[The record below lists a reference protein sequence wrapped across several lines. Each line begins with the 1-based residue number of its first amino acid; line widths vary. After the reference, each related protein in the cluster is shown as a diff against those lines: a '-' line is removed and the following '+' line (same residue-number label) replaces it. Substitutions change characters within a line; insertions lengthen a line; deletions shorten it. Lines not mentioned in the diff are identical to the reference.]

1 MPIDFNL
8 LKTLAGHSY
17 DVNAVAFS
25 RDGRLLASGGGDGT
39 VRIWNVAE
47 TAPVGSAEHGE
58 WINSV
63 CFAPS
68 GQHVASGSR
77 DGSAKLFTVET
88 GQVLGTIQAHPGKN
102 VSTVVFSPDGRRLVT
117 AGGDGHVRIFDLKEK
132 KIERDIAAHTGWVWG
147 ACFSSLGDRLL
158 TCGSDGSARIW
169 SAETGLQLVSFD
181 GHGGD
186 VLSAAFSP
194 DDVFVVTACKD
205 GGVSFWEV
213 DSGRTLF
220 RIVAHEGAAN
230 SVNYAPDGLHIV
242 TAGADHMINVWS
254 IETMQKVREL
264 SGHQDYV
271 AAAVFSRD
279 GLRMASCGGDG
290 TVKIWEVTDKAAYS
304 TASSFDP
311 ELEIEH
317 EDIHR
322 AEVVSSVYAAGKVIA
337 ESTLKS
343 GLRVAL
349 LASARDKYSIAIGDG
364 QRTAVTVAGDQLNV
378 ISGTGT
384 VLLKYDIAQN
394 EIVYDRTEGA
404 SAPWGDERETDASR
418 AVDPNLENYGG
429 SSIAGAGMQFDLE
442 RTAGGGYQSFERHG
456 RSLARER
463 MMSGH
468 TLRVVQ
474 FDADTIYVLFDQ
486 NDEPTVILRG
496 ENLDVRDVFG
506 KPSFRM
512 NLRSFE
518 PVVSRRNPAGFGGE
532 AHVMGDGS
540 IVETGFAG
548 SPELAPL
555 QVERDPLLVHGLTE
569 IVSEETGGRI
579 HKLIEK
585 AVWQNASDIH
595 IPSGSPVQMRRHGKL
610 QPLGGRNYSSGE
622 IESMILEIL
631 TPAQRERFVA
641 TNDLDFSYEIKG
653 VGRFRANVCRQHR
666 GVDAT
671 FRIVPDAI
679 PTFEQLGLPPA
690 ILPLTRQHN
699 GLVLITGP
707 AGQGKSTTIACLVDL
722 INSEKPHHIITV
734 EDPIEFVH
742 PIKVAVVNQ
751 REVGR
756 HTMSFANALRASL
769 REDPDVIVVG
779 EMRDLETISLAITAS
794 ETGHL
799 VFGSLMTS
807 SAAQTI
813 DRVLD
818 SFPAGQQAQI
828 RTMLSESLRGVV
840 SQQLVPTTDGEGRV
854 LACEVLLGT
863 PAVANMIRER
873 KTFQLPSVM
882 QTSRNIGMQRMDDS
896 LFDLFSAGKIGP
908 ENALRY
914 SQDPKGMELRLR
926 PKAGGAPAPDIPLPG
941 GRRV

>member
-25 RDGRLLASGGGDGT
+25 RDGSLLASGGGDGT
-39 VRIWNVAE
+39 VRLWNVADPGPAG
-47 TAPVGSAEHGE
+47 TAEHGE

-68 GQHVASGSR
+68 GQHIASGSR
-77 DGSAKLFTVET
+77 DGSAKLYTVDT

-102 VSTVVFSPDGRRLVT
+102 VSTVVFSPDGRRLAT

-132 KIERDIAAHTGWVWG
+132 KIERDLSAHTGWVWS
-147 ACFSSLGDRLL
+147 ASFSSLGDRLL
-158 TCGSDGSARIW
+158 TSGSDGAARVW
-169 SAETGLQLVSFD
+169 SAETGQMLVAFD
-181 GHGGD
+181 GHADD

-194 DDVFVVTACKD
+194 DDHFAVTACKD

-213 DSGRTLF
+213 DSGRMLF
-220 RIVAHEGAAN
+220 RVVAHQGAAN
-230 SVNYAPDGLHIV
+230 SVNYAPDGLHIA
-242 TAGADHMINVWS
+242 TAGADHLINVWS

-304 TASSFDP
+304 SSSSFDP

-317 EDIHR
+317 EETSR
-322 AEVVSSVYAAGKVIA
+322 PEVVSSVYAAGKIVA
-337 ESTLKS
+337 ESSLKS
-343 GLRVAL
+343 GIRIAL
-349 LASARDKYSIAIGDG
+349 LASARDKFSIAVGES
-364 QRTAVTVAGDQLNV
+364 QRTCVTIAGDQVNV

-384 VLLKYDIAQN
+384 VLLKYDLTQST
-394 EIVYDRTEGA
+394 IVYDRTDGA
-404 SAPWGDERETDASR
+404 SAPWSDEGDREPAR
-418 AVDPNLENYGG
+418 AMDPNLENFGGGG
-429 SSIAGAGMQFDLE
+429 SGGLGVPFELE
-442 RTAGGGYQSFERHG
+442 RAAGGGYQSFERHG

-468 TLRVVQ
+468 TLRLVQ
-474 FDADTIYVLFDQ
+474 FDADTVYVLFDQ
-486 NDEPTVILRG
+486 SEEPTVVLRG
-496 ENLDVRDVFG
+496 ENLDVRDVYG
-506 KPSFRM
+506 KAAFRM

-518 PVVSRRNPAGFGGE
+518 PVVSRRGPSGLAGE

-540 IVETGFAG
+540 VVQTGFAG
-548 SPELAPL
+548 SPELEPL
-555 QVERDPLLVHGLTE
+555 TPARDPLLVHGLTE
-569 IVSEETGGRI
+569 MAGEESGGRI
-579 HKLIEK
+579 HKIIEK
-585 AVWQNASDIH
+585 AVWQSASDVH
-595 IPSGSPVQMRRHGKL
+595 VPSGAQVQMRRHGQL
-610 QPLGGRNYSSGE
+610 QPLGGRTYSADE

-631 TPAQRERFVA
+631 TPEQRKRFLE

-671 FRIVPDAI
+671 FRVVPDSI
-679 PTFEQLGLPPA
+679 PSFEQLGLPQS

-742 PIKVAVVNQ
+742 PVKVAVVNQ

-756 HTMSFANALRASL
+756 HTKSFANALRASL

-799 VFGSLMTS
+799 VFGTLMTS

-828 RTMLSESLRGVV
+828 RTMLSESLRGVI

-863 PAVANMIRER
+863 PAVANLIRER
-873 KTFQLPSVM
+873 KTFQLMSVM
-882 QTSRNIGMQRMDDS
+882 QTSRNIGMQRMDDA
-896 LFDLFSAGKIGP
+896 LFDLYTAGRIGRD
-908 ENALRY
+908 NALRY
-914 SQDPKGMELRLR
+914 SQDQKNMELRLA
-926 PKAGGAPAPDIPLPG
+926 PKTGGAPGGEFPTPG

>member
-17 DVNAVAFS
+17 DVNSVAFS
-25 RDGRLLASGGGDGT
+25 RDGKLLASGGGDGT
-39 VRIWNVAE
+39 VRIWSVADPGQIG
-47 TAPVGSAEHGE
+47 TAEHGE

-68 GQHVASGSR
+68 GQHIASGSR

-88 GQVLGTIQAHPGKN
+88 GQILGTIQAHPGKN

-132 KIERDIAAHTGWVWG
+132 KIERDLAAHTGWVWG
-147 ACFSSLGDRLL
+147 ATFSSLGERLL
-158 TCGSDGSARIW
+158 TCGSDGAAHIW
-169 SAETGLQLVSFD
+169 STETGTPLVTFG
-181 GHGGD
+181 GHVDD

-194 DDVFVVTACKD
+194 DDHFVVTACKD
-205 GGVSFWEV
+205 GGLSFWEV
-213 DSGRTLF
+213 DSGRMLF
-220 RIVAHEGAAN
+220 RVVAHEGAAN

-242 TAGADHMINVWS
+242 TAGADHLINVWA
-254 IETMQKVREL
+254 IETMEKVRVL

-271 AAAVFSRD
+271 ACAVFSRD
-279 GLRMASCGGDG
+279 GHRMASCGGDG

-304 TASSFDP
+304 TTSSFDP

-317 EDIHR
+317 EDAHR
-322 AEVVSSVYAAGKVIA
+322 PEVVSSVYAAGKIIA
-337 ESTLKS
+337 ESTLKG

-349 LASARDKYSIAIGDG
+349 LASARDKYSLAIGDG
-364 QRTAVTVAGDQLNV
+364 QRTAVTVAGDQVNV

-384 VLLKYDIAQN
+384 VLLKYDIAKN

-404 SAPWGDERETDASR
+404 SAPWADEKDSTAVRT
-418 AVDPNLENYGG
+418 VDPNLENFGAGGG
-429 SSIAGAGMQFDLE
+429 SGGLGMQFDLE

-486 NDEPTVILRG
+486 NDEPTIIVRG
-496 ENLDVRDVFG
+496 ENLDVRDIFG

-512 NLRSFE
+512 NLRSLE
-518 PVVSRRNPAGFGGE
+518 PVVSRRSATDFGGE
-532 AHVMGDGS
+532 AHLMGDGS

-555 QVERDPLLVHGLTE
+555 PARDPLLVHGLTE
-569 IVSEETGGRI
+569 MLSEETGGRI

-595 IPSGSPVQMRRHGKL
+595 VPSGSPVQMRRYGRL
-610 QPLGGRNYSSGE
+610 QQLGVRNHSAE
-622 IESMILEIL
+622 EVESMILEIL
-631 TPAQRERFVA
+631 TPEQQERFLE

-666 GVDAT
+666 GIDAT

-679 PTFEQLGLPPA
+679 PTFEQLGLPQS
-690 ILPLTRQHN
+690 ILPLTKHHN

-751 REVGR
+751 REVGK
-756 HTMSFANALRASL
+756 HTKSFANALRASL

-779 EMRDLETISLAITAS
+779 EMRDLETIALAITAS

-813 DRVLD
+813 DRILD

-828 RTMLSESLRGVV
+828 RTMLSESLRGIV

-863 PAVANMIRER
+863 AAVANLIRER

-896 LFDLFSAGKIGP
+896 LFDLYSAGRIGP

-914 SQDPKGMELRLR
+914 SQDPKAMEARLR
-926 PKAGGAPAPDIPLPG
+926 PKAGGAPGAEVPAPG